1 MDLLLALNS
10 GRFTAGVSP
19 LLGGSLVYF
28 SLADDRGIEFVRPTL
43 VRALAEKNVRNT
55 AGYPLVPYSNR
66 IGDGRFRFEDVA
78 YQLDVNSS
86 IPMHP
91 IHGLGWLRGWN
102 VRNFKSVRTARA
114 STESRVTL
122 ALTHVAS
129 GDADRA
135 WPWSFEAVQN
145 FELDDE
151 RLRWS
156 IALTNRDTRAMPAG
170 IGMHPFFPKTAHT
183 EVRFPVKSVWRNN
196 DRMLPLGR
204 TPVPAE
210 WNFAARRPVG
220 ELNVDN
226 CFGGW
231 SREATIIWPEQRW
244 GVAIR
249 ADDVFSHLVVYT
261 TPARDNIAIEPIS
274 HANNAVNLKDTYND
288 TGLVVLEPG
297 ETLSGAFTMRPLAGA
312 QIDAA

>member
-1 MDLLLALNS
+1 
-10 GRFTAGVSP
+10 
-19 LLGGSLVYF
+19 
-28 SLADDRGIEFVRPTL
+28 
-43 VRALAEKNVRNT
+43 
-55 AGYPLVPYSNR
+55 
-66 IGDGRFRFEDVA
+66 
-78 YQLDVNSS
+78 
-86 IPMHP
+86 
-91 IHGLGWLRGWN
+91 
-102 VRNFKSVRTARA
+102 
-114 STESRVTL
+114 
-122 ALTHVAS
+122 
-129 GDADRA
+129 
-135 WPWSFEAVQN
+135 
-145 FELDDE
+145 
-151 RLRWS
+151 
-156 IALTNRDTRAMPAG
+156 
-170 IGMHPFFPKTAHT
+170 
-183 EVRFPVKSVWRNN
+183 VKSVWRNN